1 MKIPAAFKQ
10 WAKSLDFSLYIT
22 GGYVRD
28 YIQNNPSYD
37 IDAAGAV
44 SSAQLSALLPKNA
57 KFEIVNPKLD
67 TSVIIIDG
75 VKIEYTPFRTE
86 QYKAGEHTPY
96 SSSFID
102 DPKTDSLR
110 RDFTCNALYYDIKQ
124 DRILDFHN
132 GIQDINNRLLR
143 AVNSP
148 DQVFCHDGLRILRM
162 VRFAAELEYQIDP
175 STYQSALKHKDNLKD
190 ISKERIR
197 QEFDKILIADTK
209 YGMQDAQVRG
219 LRLIAEMG
227 LWEYIIPEM
236 RQTIGFAQKTKHHK
250 YDVYEHLLETVRLAP
265 PNIRL
270 EALLHD
276 IGKPFSQIKYG
287 NMHRHSDIGV
297 EIIKKRLG
305 QKGLK
310 YPNHIVDKAVRM
322 IEAHMFDLNQQTSPF
337 KMRKFIVKNYD
348 ILDDF
353 VQLVRVDTL
362 AHGTGKPDRSLR
374 FLEAKDE
381 LQRLNLPK
389 SIKELKINGN
399 DIKNAYP
406 DLPSKC
412 IGLVLDRLLDACLR
426 ETIKNQ
432 KDQLLRHS
440 KTIINRLKSGI

>member
-102 DPKTDSLR
+102 DPKIDSLR

-209 YGMQDAQVRG
+209 YGMQDAQVRS

-236 RQTIGFAQKTKHHK
+236 RQTIGLKQKTKHHK

>member
-1 MKIPAAFKQ
+1 MKIPAAFKK
-10 WAKSLDFSLYIT
+10 WAKSLHFSLYIT
-22 GGYVRD
+22 GGCVRD
-28 YIQNNPSYD
+28 YIQNNRSYD
-37 IDAAGAV
+37 IDAVGAV
-44 SSAQLSALLPKNA
+44 PSKQIADFLPLDA

-67 TSVIIIDG
+67 TSVIIMDG
-75 VKIEYTPFRTE
+75 VKIEYAPFRTE

-96 SSSFID
+96 LSNFID
-102 DPKTDSLR
+102 DPKIDSLR

-124 DRILDFHN
+124 DKILDFHN
-132 GIQDINNRLLR
+132 GIQDINNKILR
-143 AVNSP
+143 AISSP

-162 VRFAAELEYQIDP
+162 VRFAAELGYQIDP
-175 STYQSALKHKDNLKD
+175 STYQSALKHKNNLKD

-197 QEFDKILIADTK
+197 QEFDKILIADAK
-209 YGMQDAQVRG
+209 CGIQDAQVRG
-219 LRLIAEMG
+219 LRLIAEMA

-236 RQTIGFAQKTKHHK
+236 RHCVGFEQKTKHHK

-287 NMHRHSDIGV
+287 SMSRHSDIGV

-310 YPNHIVDKAVRM
+310 YPNHIVDKTVRM
-322 IEAHMFDLNQQTSPF
+322 IEAHMFDLKQQASPF
-337 KMRKFIVKNYD
+337 KMRKFVVKNYD

-353 VQLVRVDTL
+353 IQLVRADTL
-362 AHGTGKPDRSLR
+362 AHGTDKPDRSLR
-374 FLEAKDE
+374 FLEAKKE
-381 LQRLNLPK
+381 LERLNLPK
-389 SIKELKINGN
+389 SIKELNINGN

-406 DLPSKC
+406 DLPPKY
-412 IGLVLDRLLDACLR
+412 IGEILDKLLDACLK

-432 KDQLLRHS
+432 KDQLLRYNKS
-440 KTIINRLKSGI
+440 IINKLIREM